1 MALNVQA
8 LATALAQAD
17 ITVLNNI
24 YTRSASSGA
33 VPPVLGDEELAVIN
47 EKANLYAQAIHTWI
61 LTATVNTNVNT
72 SVTTAHAPGTINVT
86 GTAVAQTNPAPVAGT
101 GTGTGAGIGT
111 LS

>member
-8 LATALAQAD
+8 LATALAQVD
-17 ITVLNNI
+17 INQINKAYLEKGV
-24 YTRSASSGA
+24 
-33 VPPVLGDEELAVIN
+33 VPPTVDPLTQASIQERALG
-47 EKANLYAQAIHTWI
+47 YAQAIHTWI
-61 LTATVNTNVNT
+61 LTATINTNVNT

-101 GTGTGAGIGT
+101 GTGTGTGIGT